1 MSLQDIS
8 RDIQSKANLQ
18 KQQIEEQTNETIKT
32 LELEFEQNFNSHKEK
47 VLEKYESESK
57 LVSTKISS
65 KYSKISK
72 ELELDAKAQI
82 LETVKEKALTQ
93 ILNLSNTDREKIIKK
108 LFTLAKKLIKYDV
121 IYTSKSDLT
130 YVKSLAT
137 DKIKV
142 KTQANLNGLIFE
154 TENGLE
160 KLDLNF
166 ETLFTDILSE
176 NEAELQNILFK

>member
-18 KQQIEEQTNETIKT
+18 KEQIEEQTNDAIKT
-32 LELEFEQNFNSHKEK
+32 LESQFEKNFSQHKEN

-82 LETVKEKALTQ
+82 LETVKQKALTQ
-93 ILNLSNTDREKIIKK
+93 ILNLSKTDRETLIQK
-108 LFTLAKKLIKYDV
+108 LFKLAKKLIKYDV
-121 IYTSKSDLT
+121 IYTSKSDLAF
-130 YVKSLAT
+130 VKSLTT

-142 KTQANLNGLIFE
+142 CSKANLNGLVFE

-166 ETLFTDILSE
+166 ENLFTDILSE
-176 NEAELQNILFK
+176 NEAELQNILFN